1 MGLWRQRLVEW
12 WTVQEHPG
20 VRQRTGVSSPEPPA
34 LLLTEGL
41 GGDTWER
48 RRPGSLG
55 DALSSRAISE
65 PRIGSQREH
74 PGLGLCFFIF
84 CCVDLEQAT

>member
-34 LLLTEGL
+34 LLLTEGTKDWV
-41 GGDTWER
+41 GT
-48 RRPGSLG
+48 PGRG
-55 DALSSRAISE
+55 E
-65 PRIGSQREH
+65 GQ
-74 PGLGLCFFIF
+74 GLL
-84 CCVDLEQAT
+84 VML